1 MPRKTAEPTTT
12 EAATVDASPNLAL
25 WASVQATDPRYTKAF
40 SRSGGFRGTAINH
53 TYQQKRATETF
64 GPKGLGWGS
73 KILAEEYAQGAP
85 LVHDKHGVIGREV
98 IHVLR
103 IELWYVLD
111 GKRGS
116 VEAFGQTTFVGSN
129 KHGFYT
135 DEEAPKKSLTDAES
149 KALASLGF
157 SADVHLGLFD
167 DVKYVNDLKASIAEA
182 EKPKGPT
189 VEELLTKIEA
199 ATTVDELKPVSV
211 AAASLA
217 EADRAK
223 LRTAY
228 TAKVAALKGST

>member
-1 MPRKTAEPTTT
+1 MPRKAAEPTTT

-25 WASVQATDPRYTKAF
+25 WNSVQTTDPRFTKSF
-40 SRSGGFRGTAINH
+40 SRSGGFRGTAISH
-53 TYQQKRATETF
+53 HWQQKRATETF

-85 LVHDKHGVIGREV
+85 LVHDKHGVIGREIV
-98 IHVLR
+98 HVVR

-129 KHGFYT
+129 KHGTFT
-135 DEEAPKKSLTDAES
+135 DEEAPKKSLTDAEA

-157 SADVHLGLFD
+157 SADVHMGMFD

-189 VEELLTKIEA
+189 LEELMAKIEA

-211 AAASLA
+211 AAASLP
-217 EADRAK
+217 EADRDK
-223 LRTAY
+223 LRPAY
-228 TAKVAALKGST
+228 GKKFAALKGST